1 MNKIWTF
8 GDSFTEFFS
17 EQYEW
22 SREYIKWK
30 GYKPKVYGEILS
42 ERLGLKLINKGLGG
56 SSNQRILGTICENL
70 NKIQSGDVVVI
81 GWSFVSRFRL
91 VDETNV
97 WRDILLPEN
106 MIHPSVGDVSG
117 ESIVEILIN
126 RTHINYAKEVDYW
139 IRLIDRALKDCH
151 VVHWMFSDENVN
163 VPIIRLNETID
174 HETNGLIN
182 DKHYNE
188 KGHLIVAEKI
198 LDLINR
204 NKKLI

>member
-70 NKIQSGDVVVI
+70 NKIQPGDVVVI

-174 HETNGLIN
+174 HETDGLIN
-182 DKHYNE
+182 DTHYNE
-188 KGHLIVAEKI
+188 RGHIIVAEKI
-198 LDLINR
+198 LDLINQ